1 MGKAHQKH
9 KGGQQQQICLYVSR
23 VQRIESDVTRPGS
36 KGLKRPTCLRQAAS
50 VSHLLIGAQDAV
62 GFSLSVFQGLL
73 RRFSDRQCC
82 LQGIIEC
89 LGHTLIVV
97 R

>member
-1 MGKAHQKH
+1 MGKAHQKY
-9 KGGQQQQICLYVSR
+9 KGGQQQQICLYVSS
-23 VQRIESDVTRPGS
+23 VQRIESDVTRLGS
-36 KGLKRPTCLRQAAS
+36 RGLKRLTCLRQAAS

-62 GFSLSVFQGLL
+62 GLSLSIHQGLL
-73 RRFSDRQCC
+73 RRFGDRQCC
-82 LQGIIEC
+82 LQGVIEC

>member
-9 KGGQQQQICLYVSR
+9 KGGQQQQICLYVPR
-23 VQRIESDVTRPGS
+23 VQRIESDVT
-36 KGLKRPTCLRQAAS
+36 GLGFRGAKRPTCLRQAAS
-50 VSHLLIGAQDAV
+50 VSHLLIGAQDTV
-62 GFSLSVFQGLL
+62 GFSLGVHQSLL
-73 RRFSDRQCC
+73 RCFGDRQRC
-82 LQGIIEC
+82 LQGIIER